1 MEANIADV
9 AQTAGQAL
17 LNPAVLA
24 AALVAWFVLVSGTA
38 ARVAESVENHG
49 LRRVS
54 RSNRNSN
61 KERLNMT
68 SSSTGREVAAAT
80 ESAIGEESAM
90 RAIVQDAYG
99 STEVLGLEDIS
110 RPEIGDDEVLVRVR
124 AAGVDPGV
132 WHLMTGLPY
141 LVRVAGFGIR
151 APKTRVRGSDVAG
164 TVEAVGADVT
174 RFQPGDEVFGSCDG
188 AFAEYASAK
197 AERLALKPATLTFEQ
212 AAAIATSGFTAL
224 QGLRDRGEVE
234 AGQKVLV
241 IGASGGVGTSAVQIA
256 KALGAE
262 VTGVCSTRNVDM
274 VRSIGADHVID
285 YTREDVAD
293 GTRSYDVILDTAG
306 NRPLSLL
313 RGALTKRGALVIVGG
328 EGGGRWIGA
337 VGRTLKALLLSP
349 LVSQR
354 LRAFISKESSDDL
367 EVLRQFVEAGQLT
380 PVIDRTY
387 SLNETPD
394 AIAYIAEGHA
404 RGKVVVTV

>member
-1 MEANIADV
+1 MDIANV
-9 AQTAGQAL
+9 AQTVGRAL
-17 LNPAVLA
+17 PNPAVLA

-49 LRRVS
+49 LRRAS
-54 RSNRNSN
+54 RSSRNSD

-80 ESAIGEESAM
+80 ESAIGEGIAM
-90 RAIVQDAYG
+90 RAIVQDTYG
-99 STEVLGLEDIS
+99 STEVLALENIS

-151 APKTRVRGSDVAG
+151 APKTRVRGTDVAG
-164 TVEAVGADVT
+164 TVEAVGSSVT
-174 RFQPGDEVFGSCDG
+174 RFQPGDEVFGTCDG
-188 AFAEYASAK
+188 AFAEFASAQ
-197 AERLALKPATLTFEQ
+197 EQRLAHKPDALTFEQ
-212 AAAIATSGFTAL
+212 AAAVAISGFTAL

-285 YTREDVAD
+285 YTREDFAD
-293 GTRSYDVILDTAG
+293 GPQSYDVIIDTAG
-306 NRPLSLL
+306 NRSLSLL
-313 RGALTKRGALVIVGG
+313 RRALTRRGTLVIVGA

-337 VGRTLKALLLSP
+337 VGRTFKALLLSP
-349 LVSQR
+349 FVSQR
-354 LRAFISKESSDDL
+354 LLAFISKESGDDL
-367 EVLRQFVEAGQLT
+367 EVLRQFVEAGQLK

-387 SLNETPD
+387 PLNETPD

-404 RGKVVVTV
+404 RGKVVVKV

>member
-1 MEANIADV
+1 MEANIADL
-9 AQTAGQAL
+9 ARTAGQVL

-54 RSNRNSN
+54 RPNRNSN

-68 SSSTGREVAAAT
+68 SSSTGREVAAAAG
-80 ESAIGEESAM
+80 SANGGETAM
-90 RAIVQDAYG
+90 RAIVQDTYG
-99 STEVLGLEDIS
+99 STDVLGLDEIS

-174 RFQPGDEVFGSCDG
+174 RFQPGDEVFGTCDG
-188 AFAEYASAK
+188 AFAEYASAGE
-197 AERLALKPATLTFEQ
+197 ERLALKPDTLTFEQ

-234 AGQKVLV
+234 PGQKVLV
-241 IGASGGVGTSAVQIA
+241 VGASGGVGTSAVQIA

-285 YTREDVAD
+285 YTRQEFAD
-293 GTRSYDVILDTAG
+293 GTQSYDVILDTAG

-313 RGALTKRGALVIVGG
+313 RRALARRGTLVIVGA

-337 VGRTLKALLLSP
+337 VGRTFKALLLSP

-367 EVLRQFVEAGQLT
+367 DVLRQFVEAGQLT

-387 SLNETPD
+387 PLNETAD
-394 AIAYIAEGHA
+394 AVAYIAEGHA

>member
-1 MEANIADV
+1 
-9 AQTAGQAL
+9 
-17 LNPAVLA
+17 
-24 AALVAWFVLVSGTA
+24 
-38 ARVAESVENHG
+38 
-49 LRRVS
+49 
-54 RSNRNSN
+54 
-61 KERLNMT
+61 
-68 SSSTGREVAAAT
+68 
-80 ESAIGEESAM
+80 M
-90 RAIVQDAYG
+90 RAIVQDTYG

-132 WHLMTGLPY
+132 WHLMAGLPY
-141 LVRVAGFGIR
+141 LVRMAGFGIR

-164 TVEAVGADVT
+164 TVEAVGANVT
-174 RFQPGDEVFGSCDG
+174 RFQPGDEVFGTCDG

-197 AERLALKPATLTFEQ
+197 EERLALKPATLTFEQ

-224 QGLRDRGEVE
+224 QGLRDRGETE

-285 YTREDVAD
+285 YTRQDFAD
-293 GTRSYDVILDTAG
+293 GTQSYDVILDTAG

-313 RGALTKRGALVIVGG
+313 RGALTRRGTLVIVGA

-337 VGRTLKALLLSP
+337 VGRTFKAFLLSP
-349 LVSQR
+349 FVSQR

-387 SLNETPD
+387 PLNETPN

>member
-1 MEANIADV
+1 
-9 AQTAGQAL
+9 
-17 LNPAVLA
+17 
-24 AALVAWFVLVSGTA
+24 
-38 ARVAESVENHG
+38 
-49 LRRVS
+49 
-54 RSNRNSN
+54 
-61 KERLNMT
+61 
-68 SSSTGREVAAAT
+68 
-80 ESAIGEESAM
+80 M
-90 RAIVQDAYG
+90 RAIVQDTYG
-99 STEVLGLEDIS
+99 STDVLGLEDIS
-110 RPEIGDDEVLVRVR
+110 RPEIGDDEVLVRVW

-151 APKTRVRGSDVAG
+151 APKTRVRGTDVAG
-164 TVEAVGADVT
+164 TVEAIGADVT
-174 RFQPGDEVFGSCDG
+174 RFQPGDEVFGACDG

-197 AERLALKPATLTFEQ
+197 EERLALKPVALTFEQ

-241 IGASGGVGTSAVQIA
+241 VGASGGVGTSAVQIA

-285 YTREDVAD
+285 YTRQDFAD
-293 GTRSYDVILDTAG
+293 GTQSYDVILDTAG

-313 RGALTKRGALVIVGG
+313 RGALTRRGTLVIVGA

-349 LVSQR
+349 FVSQR

-380 PVIDRTY
+380 PVIDWTY
-387 SLNETPD
+387 PLNETPD

-404 RGKVVVTV
+404 RGKVGVTV